1 MAEDYL
7 RQSALAHLHLA
18 ARTTADPGGAGVLLS
33 ERPFRGHL
41 VLRGDRGDDTFRAAV
56 EEALSV
62 ALPLEPNRAATGA
75 GTTVL
80 WQGPDEWLI
89 ALSSPDQEGP
99 ARTLSQALGARHA
112 AVTAVGHGLA
122 VIGLAG
128 GHAREVLMK
137 GSGLDFHPE
146 AFRPG
151 HCARTLLARASVG
164 IHLVDAAPEFDI
176 RVARSFAD
184 YLWAWLEDA
193 GAEYGVAV
201 VKG

>member
-18 ARTTADPGGAGVLLS
+18 ARATADPGGAGVLLS

-41 VLRGDRGDDTFRAAV
+41 VLRGDGGDDTFRAAA
-56 EEALSV
+56 EGALGV
-62 ALPLEPNRAATGA
+62 ALPLEPNRTASRG
-75 GTTVL
+75 GTTAL

-89 ALSSPDQEGP
+89 ALASPDQEGP
-99 ARTLSQALGARHA
+99 AATLRQALGDRHA

-128 GHAREVLMK
+128 AQAREVLMK

-146 AFRPG
+146 AFLPG
-151 HCARTLLARASVG
+151 RCARTLLARASVG
-164 IHLVDAAPEFDI
+164 IHLRDAAPEFDV

-201 VKG
+201 VRG